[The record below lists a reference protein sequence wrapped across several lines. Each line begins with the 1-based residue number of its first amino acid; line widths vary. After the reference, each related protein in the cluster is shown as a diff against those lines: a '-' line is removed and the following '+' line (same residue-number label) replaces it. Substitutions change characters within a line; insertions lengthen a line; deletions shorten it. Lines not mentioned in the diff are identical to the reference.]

1 MTMDQWTASI
11 GLRRHT
17 YTIHHISM
25 MSLLQSP
32 ILLLARNI
40 LWHLS
45 NTHLSNTHIIRHG
58 KMYVCHIIMPWY
70 VCMYICMYI
79 CMYVISCFG
88 MYVRHI
94 MLWYV
99 CTSYYYTLLIKIK
112 IKINRTGNILRPYLH
127 CILIYDHHVHQILA
141 SCPTFYQSTLFIHKT
156 FLFVF
161 VFT

>member
-1 MTMDQWTASI
+1 
-11 GLRRHT
+11 
-17 YTIHHISM
+17 
-25 MSLLQSP
+25 
-32 ILLLARNI
+32 
-40 LWHLS
+40 
-45 NTHLSNTHIIRHG
+45 
-58 KMYVCHIIMPWY
+58 MPY
-70 VCMYICMYI
+70 YHALVCMYICMYI
-79 CMYVISCFG
+79 CMYVCHIMLWYVCMSYHALVCMYVILCFG

-161 VFT
+161 VFTWFGFCATFAPHFQCFCDTGLLRHQIILPW

>member
-25 MSLLQSP
+25 MSLLQP

-40 LWHLS
+40 LW
-45 NTHLSNTHIIRHG
+45 HLSNTHIIRHG

-70 VCMYICMYI
+70 VCIYVCIYV

-88 MYVRHI
+88 MYVCHI

-99 CTSYYYTLLIKIK
+99 CTSYYALVCMYVILL
-112 IKINRTGNILRPYLH
+112 YL
-127 CILIYDHHVHQILA
+127 
-141 SCPTFYQSTLFIHKT
+141 TNKNKNKNK
-156 FLFVF
+156 
-161 VFT
+161 